1 MLRSD
6 AELALDE
13 AVLAVSEAARLHR
26 EAAHNGAATIRPGLA
41 EAADLRERIAEELAE
56 AARKAGWLPRAP
68 DPDADAARTL
78 AEEVQLAVA
87 GTEDAPLQAERR
99 GADREALNRLDRLL
113 AEPDLPS
120 HVAAVATR
128 GRNRLKSEDEAS
140 D

>member
-6 AELALDE
+6 AELAMDE

-26 EAAHNGAATIRPGLA
+26 EAAHNAAATIRPELA

-87 GTEDAPLQAERR
+87 GTDAPLQAERL
-99 GADREALNRLDRLL
+99 GADREALSRLERLL

-128 GRNRLKSEDEAS
+128 GRNRLKSEDGAS